1 MLSAFEMDGKH
12 FLNARTGVRM
22 ELRVWFLRLFHENTI
37 RGGKEMNTR
46 LVSLLI
52 ILTFM
57 FTACAPSRSLP
68 MIANQNDTQKAEAP
82 AFSGAVSPQ
91 EAAQPAQPSRGS
103 AGLAD
108 MTASNGV
115 ERLVIKNANLSIAV
129 NDPAATL
136 DAIATLA
143 TEKNGYVV
151 SSNLYRTTTPNGVEV
166 PAANITIR
174 VPAESLNDTLER
186 IKAMVPDRNTD
197 ILSEN
202 VSGQDVTKEYTDL
215 NSRLKNLENTEK
227 QLQRIMEDATKTEDV
242 LAVYN
247 QLVSVREQ
255 IEVIKGQIK
264 YYEESAAL
272 SMIAVNIQSKAAIE
286 PLSIGGWKP
295 VGVARD
301 ALQATLDA
309 LKFLANAAIWL
320 ALFVLPVGL
329 VIFLPLRFL
338 WKLLRRGKKSSKA
351 ASVPPVN
358 PPQS

>member
-1 MLSAFEMDGKH
+1 
-12 FLNARTGVRM
+12 M
-22 ELRVWFLRLFHENTI
+22 ELCVRFLRLLHENTI
-37 RGGKEMNTR
+37 RGGKEMNKR

-52 ILTFM
+52 LLTFI
-57 FTACAPSRSLP
+57 FTACAPSRSIP
-68 MIANQNDTQKAEAP
+68 MSASQNDAQKAEAP
-82 AFSGAVSPQ
+82 AFSGVTSPQ
-91 EAAQPAQPSRGS
+91 EAAQPSRGT

-143 TEKNGYVV
+143 SEKKGYVV
-151 SSNLYRTTTPNGVEV
+151 SSNLYRTTTTNGVEV

-174 VPAESLNDTLER
+174 VPVESLNDTLER

-202 VSGQDVTKEYTDL
+202 ISGQDVTKEYTDL

-255 IEVIKGQIK
+255 IEVIKGQMK
-264 YYEESAAL
+264 FYEESAAL

-295 VGVARD
+295 VGVARN

-309 LKFLANAAIWL
+309 LKFLANVAIWL
-320 ALFVLPVGL
+320 VLFVLPVGL

-338 WKLLRRGKKSSKA
+338 WKLLRRGKKSAKA
-351 ASVPPVN
+351 TTPVPPVN
-358 PPQS
+358 PPQG